1 MMELAQ
7 KALNLYSICKIHAIY
22 ARILQKKRRNR
33 TIIRI
38 FVVLLPTNKYEV
50 KDGQV

>member
-1 MMELAQ
+1 MPVF
-7 KALNLYSICKIHAIY
+7 CKKQ
-22 ARILQKKRRNR
+22 RIR

-38 FVVLLPTNKYEV
+38 FVVLLPTNKYMV